1 MSTVNAKVAA
11 RHEAAGVAEEEDSG
25 TAVLLG
31 NAKSL
36 KHVLLGPLL
45 FSLGIVVKQVQQHL
59 SQDVAG
65 RESVD
70 TDAVLA
76 PFGSQASGEL
86 DYTSLGGIVCS
97 VRRIGQIP
105 EAPMLKIGDWGTY
118 GANMPRLAMVP
129 LMLAIMQMLPG
140 CFNRTIWRAAAW
152 AVMKAP
158 ETLMLII
165 RSTSSGG

>member
-31 NAKSL
+31 NAESL

-45 FSLGIVVKQVQQHL
+45 LSLRIVVKQVQQHL
-59 SQDVAG
+59 SQDVARRKG
-65 RESVD
+65 VN

-76 PFGSQASGEL
+76 PLSSQASGQL
-86 DYTSLGGIVCS
+86 DNTGLGGIVCS
-97 VRRIGQIP
+97 VRRVGQVP
-105 EAPMLKIGDWGTY
+105 GALMMGIGDQGTY

-140 CFNRTIWRAAAW
+140 CFSRTIWRAAAW